1 MCFTSE
7 DILGFILPNLQ
18 ETKDFLINEHLIL
31 VDLFSKQCSPWT
43 VEVDILL
50 EHFIKC
56 NLVVGGVSPKRK
68 NTMTVFFENLLL

>member
-1 MCFTSE
+1 MFHSFTSE

-31 VDLFSKQCSPWT
+31 AELFSKQCSPWI

-56 NLVVGGVSPKRK
+56 NRYNFGRKIMFWGVNLVQI
-68 NTMTVFFENLLL
+68 FL